1 MTLPTIH
8 DLDFSKLTL
17 LPSDDRV
24 ALKLDEKA
32 VWFNLCRTRSVPV
45 KTRYPLDAA
54 WEGGSRRGLTVA
66 LQADQT
72 ELLRRLDAFV
82 CEKVAASAKQI
93 FGQPLTLAQVRA
105 RYEPLLKEK
114 DGEALLKFKVK
125 CERVPTK
132 LYFADESPAPLS
144 LLEDGRAEVVPI
156 LSLPLLWFMDE
167 RSRFGLCCQAEGMI
181 VAPAERLF
189 DAFSK

>member
-1 MTLPTIH
+1 MLPTIH
-8 DLDFSKLTL
+8 ELDLSKLTL
-17 LPSDDRV
+17 LPSDDRI

-32 VWFNLCRTRSVPV
+32 VWCNLCRTRSSPV
-45 KTRYPLDAA
+45 KTRFPLDAA

-66 LQADQT
+66 LDKEQVQI
-72 ELLRRLDAFV
+72 LSKLDALV
-82 CEKVAASAKQI
+82 CEKVAAASKEI
-93 FGQPLTLAQVRA
+93 FGRPLPLAQVRE
-105 RYEPLLKEK
+105 RYEPLVKEK

-132 LYFADESPAPLS
+132 LYFADGSPAPLS
-144 LLEDGRAEVVPI
+144 ILEDGRAEVVPI

-181 VAPAERLF
+181 VKPAERLF
-189 DAFSK
+189 DAFST